1 MLRPR
6 FVFAGCALQGCTA
19 GRKAVAL
26 WVFGSG
32 TGALEAGGSAHLRG
46 ATTCPGDGLG
56 TAGAVCFAPEG
67 VWISLQYW
75 RADWP
80 LGSSLVPLRDPQ
92 AWATLSS
99 PARRAQGGLLDGAPE
114 APKGPGGQFS
124 ARADDMI
131 IHMRCFGTRQASA
144 KPLPA
149 TTPPPPFRTR
159 PCPTDACLRAVLQV
173 WLSTIFRRA

>member
-1 MLRPR
+1 MMSLASTPR
-6 FVFAGCALQGCTA
+6 FCQLTPGRRRVETWVHFCRLRFAGCAA
-19 GRKAVAL
+19 GHEAVAL
-26 WVFGSG
+26 WAAGCG
-32 TGALEAGGSAHLRG
+32 PGPLGAGGSAHLRG
-46 ATTCPGDGLG
+46 ATTCPRDGLG
-56 TAGAVCFAPEG
+56 KAGAVCFAPEG

-131 IHMRCFGTRQASA
+131 IHMRCFGTRQASV

-149 TTPPPPFRTR
+149 TLPPSS
-159 PCPTDACLRAVLQV
+159 V
-173 WLSTIFRRA
+173 SN